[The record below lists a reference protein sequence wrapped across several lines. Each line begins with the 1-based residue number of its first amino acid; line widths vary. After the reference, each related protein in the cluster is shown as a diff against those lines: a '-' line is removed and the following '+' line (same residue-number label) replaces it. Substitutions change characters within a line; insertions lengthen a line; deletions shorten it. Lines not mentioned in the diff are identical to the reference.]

1 MSPAISEHEWLV
13 TMTLARLVVRRIL
26 QSIPLLFGVITVNF
40 LLIHAAPGDPSSMLL
55 SKTATPE
62 FAASVRAKFG
72 LDKPLYMQ
80 YLYYM
85 YQVLQGD
92 LGFSLLRSES
102 VSHLILQRLPATLL
116 LILTAMTIATSV
128 GTLLG
133 VIASRKPYSMR
144 DNATTAIATLGVST
158 PPFWLGE
165 LLLIVFAIYAGIF
178 PISGMVSIR
187 AQLTGFQLALDV
199 ARHLVLPAATLAL
212 FYLAF
217 ITRITRASMLEVL
230 GEDYITTARSKGLTD
245 RAVEQRHA
253 LRNALLPVV
262 TYVGFT
268 TGVLLGGAVLTETVF
283 SWPGMGRLLFESLGL
298 RDYPVLLG
306 INIFVS
312 AMVIIADLAV
322 DILYGIL
329 DPRIRGGR

>member
-1 MSPAISEHEWLV
+1 
-13 TMTLARLVVRRIL
+13 MTLARLVVRRIL

>member
-1 MSPAISEHEWLV
+1 LV